1 MPESWTWREV
11 STPAELGEH
20 AAAWDELARM
30 HGWPLAELAWTASAI
45 RHLESNSDI
54 RLGLLLQDGRLKGA
68 IALAAHRGRFG
79 AVARPVGA
87 DALGEANVLL
97 AADETSARQIL
108 DHLFRLG
115 RPLALPRML
124 NAGQFQG
131 YLAPASGRRGK
142 LVEAGSAG
150 FPTLD
155 LADGLDGVLAGLSSN
170 RRNSL
175 RRKGRRLAEAGQ
187 VAFSSSLP
195 GEHQL
200 GAELAQFAAL
210 EDAGWKGREGSS
222 LRRRPGLYD
231 FLADA
236 LRPFARGRR
245 VRFDWLTLDGNLVAI
260 QFGLVSND
268 RYMLLKPT
276 YDESLSDYSPG
287 YLLTLEAIRQS
298 VQAGLKHYDFLGAD
312 DPWKLHWNGTLRD
325 TRTWVFYPFNLRG
338 AAAVSRD
345 LAAGIGRRLRE

>member
-1 MPESWTWREV
+1 MASAWTWQEV
-11 STPAELGEH
+11 SSPGDLGEH
-20 AAAWDELARM
+20 AAAWDALARM
-30 HGWPLAELAWTASAI
+30 HGWPLAELAWIAPAM
-45 RHLESNSDI
+45 RHLESNADV

-68 IALAAHRGRFG
+68 VALAAQRGSFG

-87 DALGEANVLL
+87 DALGEANILL
-97 AADETSARQIL
+97 AADEASARQML

-124 NAGQFQG
+124 NAGQFVG
-131 YLAPASGRRGK
+131 HLARACGGRGK
-142 LVEAGSAG
+142 LVEAGSSG

-175 RRKGRRLAEAGQ
+175 RRKARRLAETGQ
-187 VAFSSSLP
+187 LVFSSTLP

-200 GAELAQFAAL
+200 DSELAQFAAL

-222 LRRRPGLYD
+222 LRRRAGLYD
-231 FLADA
+231 FFSDA
-236 LRPFARGRR
+236 LRQFAGQQR
-245 VRFDWLTLDGNLVAI
+245 VRFDQLTLDGNIVAV
-260 QFGLVSND
+260 QFGLVSGD

-276 YDESLSDYSPG
+276 YDERLSDYSPG
-287 YLLTLEAIRQS
+287 YLLTLEAIRES
-298 VQAGLKHYDFLGAD
+298 VQAGLQHYDFLGAG
-312 DPWKLHWNGTLRD
+312 DPWKLHWTRALRD

-345 LAAGIGRRLRE
+345 LASVIGRRLRA